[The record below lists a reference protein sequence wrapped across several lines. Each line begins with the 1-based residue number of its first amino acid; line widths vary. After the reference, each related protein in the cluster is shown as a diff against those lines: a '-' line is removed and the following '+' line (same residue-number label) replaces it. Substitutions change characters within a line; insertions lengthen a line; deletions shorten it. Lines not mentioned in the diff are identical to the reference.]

1 VTGASGAIYAAR
13 LLRALLLA
21 RVPVDLIFTEY
32 GLYLLKLELGLRA
45 ATASDLGP
53 LRAHLDVPD
62 DRWELVRVFR
72 NHDLAADPASG
83 STRFRGVVVCPC
95 SMKNVA
101 AIAQGL
107 SATLL
112 QRAAD
117 VALKERRPLVLV
129 PRETPLNLIHLEN
142 LARIARAGGTIVPA
156 MPAFYQGP
164 TSFEDLADF
173 VAQRVLDHVGVEAR
187 LVPGWPERKRLG
199 RGEAPAPDGDRTG
212 PSGPKSGTAGAPESR
227 GARAGRRTGGAERDG
242 DDAG

>member
-1 VTGASGAIYAAR
+1 MTKPRRPEPWEDPSGRRDPLVLGVTGASGAIYAAR
-13 LLRALLLA
+13 LLRALLFA
-21 RVPVDLIFTEY
+21 RVPVDLVFTEY
-32 GLYLLKLELGLRA
+32 GLYLLKLELGLR
-45 ATASDLGP
+45 TVTQSNLEP
-53 LRAHLDVPD
+53 LRAHLDVPEEL
-62 DRWELVRVFR
+62 WALVRVFR

-83 STRFRGVVVCPC
+83 STRFRGVAVCPC

-129 PRETPLNLIHLEN
+129 PRETPLHLIHLEN

-164 TSFEDLADF
+164 RTLEDLADF
-173 VAQRVLDHVGVEAR
+173 VAQRVLDHLGVEVR
-187 LVPGWPERKRLG
+187 LVPSWPERETG
-199 RGEAPAPDGDRTG
+199 RGAPLAPLRED
-212 PSGPKSGTAGAPESR
+212 
-227 GARAGRRTGGAERDG
+227 AE
-242 DDAG
+242 